1 MMRGLHYAHRDG
13 CAVRQPGGSNRR
25 TGKGAKSSLELL
37 RDKCRLLAMPFEL
50 KQLRYAIA
58 AADHGSFYRAA
69 RALDIEQSTLSR
81 AVLKLERSIGMP
93 IFERSRAGVTMTL
106 AGTAFIRGVK
116 PMVATADKLVA
127 MMRAAGQGRAGGL
140 RLGHNGSVSAGNLR
154 AAVMS
159 WHEANPDVEID
170 CIEANRSVL
179 LAGLD
184 TGEIDIAI
192 LIGAVGHD
200 GFRCEALWSER
211 VLVALPA
218 SHPLAERD
226 VIHWTDLRGE
236 RFLLP
241 AADPGPEMRDI
252 LLGRLAISGGKPEI
266 RMSQASRETVL
277 SILGGSAGVSI
288 VCEGSTG
295 ARYPDVVYRPI
306 HGEQGPALTGYSGY
320 WRDDNS
326 NPALRRFLGFIKAR
340 HALSFD
346 FLPRF

>member
-1 MMRGLHYAHRDG
+1 MM
-13 CAVRQPGGSNRR
+13 S
-25 TGKGAKSSLELL
+25 
-37 RDKCRLLAMPFEL
+37 FEIR
-50 KQLRYAIA
+50 QLRYAIA

-69 RALDIEQSTLSR
+69 RALDVEQSTLSR
-81 AVLKLERSIGMP
+81 TVLKLEISIGMP

-106 AGTAFIRGVK
+106 AGNAFIRGAK

-140 RLGHNGSVSAGNLR
+140 VLGHSSSVSAGNLR
-154 AAVMS
+154 ATMMN
-159 WHEANPDVEID
+159 WHDAHPDVEVE
-170 CIEANRSVL
+170 CVEADRVVL

-192 LIGAVGHD
+192 LMGAAD
-200 GFRCEALWSER
+200 YNGFRCEPIWSER
-211 VLVALPA
+211 MLVALPA

-241 AADPGPEMRDI
+241 VSDPGPEIRDM
-252 LLGRLAISGGKPEI
+252 LLGRLAVSGGRPDI
-266 RMSQASRETVL
+266 RMQKASRETVL
-277 SILGGSAGVSI
+277 SILGGSSGVSI

-295 ARYPDVVYRPI
+295 AHYPDVVYRPI
-306 HGEQGPALTGYSGY
+306 LGEQGPALTGYSGC
-320 WRDDNS
+320 WSDDNG

-340 HALSFD
+340 YALSFD
-346 FLPRF
+346 FTPRFE